1 MSGIPCFQ
9 ILYPMRKENIAIMST
24 ATGAIVNF
32 TLNIILIPMFQD
44 KGAAIATLIAET
56 IVTITMFLYGRK
68 YIRIKRFDSHYVNCL
83 LGGAVMAIVLYIL
96 RTLSLSPWINIWL
109 LPLVGIAIYILFMY
123 LRKDSFYKYAESLI
137 AMKLHKS

>member
-1 MSGIPCFQ
+1 MG
-9 ILYPMRKENIAIMST
+9 KENIAIMST

-83 LGGAVMAIVLYIL
+83 LGGAVMAIVLYLL